1 MDCRDNI
8 SQSDALIRMNK
19 TLLLRL
25 IKVMFGLLIVAF
37 AYILI
42 VGIGGSNV
50 PSSKDSGE
58 RFAAVT
64 EGQSRLLRLDSGRAW
79 LTRIS
84 DTQRTQLSLL
94 GEELANPDSGCE
106 IASKLCAVYSE
117 TSQSG
122 INLSFSASPPPQ
134 LPSAFGWF
142 GGFVDPTTGAT
153 FDLLGRAYKLGLA
166 TDVQQPRVA
175 AF

>member
-1 MDCRDNI
+1 
-8 SQSDALIRMNK
+8 
-19 TLLLRL
+19 
-25 IKVMFGLLIVAF
+25 MFGLLIIAF
-37 AYILI
+37 GYILI
-42 VGIGGSNV
+42 VGIGGVNAPTSN
-50 PSSKDSGE
+50 DSGE
-58 RFAAVT
+58 QFTSVV

-79 LTRIS
+79 LTRLN
-84 DTQRTQLSLL
+84 DTQRAQLRLL
-94 GEELANPDSGCE
+94 GEELVNSDTGCE

-122 INLSFSASPPPQ
+122 INLSFSATPPPQ
-134 LPSAFGWF
+134 LPSAFAWV

-153 FDLLGRAYKLGLA
+153 FDLLGRAYRLGLT

>member
-1 MDCRDNI
+1 
-8 SQSDALIRMNK
+8 MNK
-19 TLLLRL
+19 SLLLRL

-58 RFAAVT
+58 RFASVA
-64 EGQSRLLRLDSGRAW
+64 EGQSRLLRLQGKRVW
-79 LTRIS
+79 LTRIN
-84 DTQRTQLSLL
+84 DTQRAQLGLL
-94 GEELANPDSGCE
+94 GEELSNPDSGCK
-106 IASKLCAVYSE
+106 ILSKLCAVYSE
-117 TSQSG
+117 TAQSG
-122 INLSFSASPPPQ
+122 INLSFSKSPPPQ
-134 LPSAFGWF
+134 LPSTFAWF

-175 AF
+175 EF